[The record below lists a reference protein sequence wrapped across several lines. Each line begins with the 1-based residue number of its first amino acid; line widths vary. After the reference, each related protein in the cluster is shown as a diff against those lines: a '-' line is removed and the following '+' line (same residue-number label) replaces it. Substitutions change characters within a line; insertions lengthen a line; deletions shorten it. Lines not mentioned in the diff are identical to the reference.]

1 MFETIAHMMSKSIKT
16 KPNLMGLKV
25 MILNMRVGVKCGPRS
40 PFVVI
45 VVKQNTLCPCVHTR
59 ETLN

>member
-25 MILNMRVGVKCGPRS
+25 MILNMRVGVKCGSRS

-45 VVKQNTLCPCVHTR
+45 VVTLCQCVHTC